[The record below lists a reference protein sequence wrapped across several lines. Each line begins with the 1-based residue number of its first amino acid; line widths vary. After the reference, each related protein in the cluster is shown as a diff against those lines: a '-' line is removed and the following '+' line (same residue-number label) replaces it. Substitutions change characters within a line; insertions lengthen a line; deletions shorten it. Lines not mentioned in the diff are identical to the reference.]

1 MFFCLPSRAA
11 GKAGGGEPETRMSTT
26 TGGRSNVPIH
36 DLTVLTSD
44 KLSYLSPPVL
54 NLTTNLVG
62 NPSNYILQRVTI
74 VVFPFNK

>member
-1 MFFCLPSRAA
+1 MFFLFTLTGGRQSRG
-11 GKAGGGEPETRMSTT
+11 GKPETRMSTT

-44 KLSYLSPPVL
+44 KLSYLSPPLL

-74 VVFPFNK
+74 VFFSVK

>member
-1 MFFCLPSRAA
+1 MFFCLPSGRPA
-11 GKAGGGEPETRMSTT
+11 KPGGEPETRMSTT

-44 KLSYLSPPVL
+44 KLSYLSPPLL

-74 VVFPFNK
+74 VFFSVK